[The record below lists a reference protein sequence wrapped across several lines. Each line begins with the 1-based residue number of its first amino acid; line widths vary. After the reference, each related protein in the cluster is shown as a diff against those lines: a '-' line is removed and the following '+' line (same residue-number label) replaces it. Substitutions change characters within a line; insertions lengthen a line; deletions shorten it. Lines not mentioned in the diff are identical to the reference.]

1 MSSNIFASPYTPVP
15 RVVLDE
21 ELHQLEKRAACIH
34 LSLAALANRAGVRV
48 SQISQWRSGS
58 AVTGMTFGRHF
69 RALQQALEAEERE
82 LLRYLQEMM
91 PRSRALRCAREG
103 RRPPTSA

>member
-1 MSSNIFASPYTPVP
+1 MSTNIFCLAIHACPAGGPGRGAPSA
-15 RVVLDE
+15 RKACR
-21 ELHQLEKRAACIH
+21 LHH

-48 SQISQWRSGS
+48 SQISQWRSGA

-82 LLRYLQEMM
+82 LLRYLQGMM
-91 PRSRALRCAREG
+91 PRSRRA
-103 RRPPTSA
+103 